1 MAAEGGEGEAA
12 DVTMSRLLERRWLLM
27 ALENNPNQTYLSTE
41 STYIDQVFKQQ
52 LLPD

>member
-1 MAAEGGEGEAA
+1 MAAEGEGEAA
-12 DVTMSRLLERRWLLM
+12 DVTMSRLLERRRLLM